1 LIEQALE
8 EIVVVRPNDKD
19 AKVKLEKNFE
29 TLKEFKI
36 NWVEWLEKID
46 LDSSEVQEQ
55 DEEKLEEIILTG
67 D

>member
-1 LIEQALE
+1 M
-8 EIVVVRPNDKD
+8 VRVSDKD
-19 AKVKLEKNFE
+19 AKMKLEKNFE